1 MCIFNKTNVYKI
13 SRKLFFKSIQF
24 NDNVLLLNAVKTDFN
39 RLKIIINGYH
49 HQNYLV
55 FLQTVKYNYKDYEYI
70 IYTLCNQCAHYYY
83 YKIIFSIIS
92 KYNYHIS
99 SNNIGNKRITTDIN
113 INLLNKQII
122 LTNNY
127 NIFKLKEDIKI
138 YKKINIVII
147 INLDTI
153 DDIIF
158 KINYL

>member
-1 MCIFNKTNVYKI
+1 M
-13 SRKLFFKSIQF
+13 
-24 NDNVLLLNAVKTDFN
+24 
-39 RLKIIINGYH
+39 
-49 HQNYLV
+49 
-55 FLQTVKYNYKDYEYI
+55 
-70 IYTLCNQCAHYYY
+70 CNQCAHYYY

-99 SNNIGNKRITTDIN
+99 SNNIGNKGITTDIN